1 MQLFNTEAEAAISTH
16 HDRGRRPNRRGKPS
30 LDHINGVVWS
40 VGQFL
45 TVPPLARTRTV
56 LFAKIPLRGPFRSG
70 DCMSCDGEE
79 LRVQLSRVGASTLS
93 DESKLSAF
101 SGPMK
106 FVPLRALTIDA
117 IADLS
122 IGVQ

>member
-1 MQLFNTEAEAAISTH
+1 MAPST
-16 HDRGRRPNRRGKPS
+16 RQGRDTCPNCQDTLL
-30 LDHINGVVWS
+30 LDHMKGAVWS
-40 VGQFL
+40 AGQFL
-45 TVPPLARTRTV
+45 TVPPLARTRAV

-70 DCMSCDGEE
+70 DRMSCNGEE

-93 DESKLSAF
+93 DERKLAAF
-101 SGPMK
+101 SGPVK
-106 FVPLRALTIDA
+106 FVPVRVLTIDA